1 MNTNDSTYSKSE
13 AQHDVNRKRTRSF
26 NSCFYNFYT
35 EGKIIRPEILK
46 EQQYAHLQT
55 SFKQES
61 NSKTMQVL
69 SARGWG
75 NTSSPVQDLFGLR
88 KLYNLL

>member
-1 MNTNDSTYSKSE
+1 MMWTESALAHSIVVS
-13 AQHDVNRKRTRSF
+13 
-26 NSCFYNFYT
+26 NFYT

-46 EQQYAHLQT
+46 EQQNAHLQT

-69 SARGWG
+69 SEVTRPHPSKTCLVWE
-75 NTSSPVQDLFGLR
+75 NFTI
-88 KLYNLL
+88 YYEY

>member
-1 MNTNDSTYSKSE
+1 MWTESALAHSIVVS
-13 AQHDVNRKRTRSF
+13 
-26 NSCFYNFYT
+26 NFYT

-46 EQQYAHLQT
+46 EQQNAHLQT
-55 SFKQES
+55 SIKQES

-88 KLYNLL
+88 KLYNLLWILNMKTDQS